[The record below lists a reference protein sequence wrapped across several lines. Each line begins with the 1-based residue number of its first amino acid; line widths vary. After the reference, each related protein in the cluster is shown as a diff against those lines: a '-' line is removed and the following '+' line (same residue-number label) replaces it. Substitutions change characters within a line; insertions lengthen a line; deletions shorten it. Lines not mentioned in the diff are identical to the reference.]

1 MAKRGYRVVTP
12 RMIGSVLEEP
22 LLDFSAGYVLRSQ
35 DQFPKQGNRLPWK
48 NYQNYIKDFIALR
61 LGGLKDKELEFR

>member
-1 MAKRGYRVVTP
+1 MTP
-12 RMIGSVLEEP
+12 RMIGSVLEAP

-35 DQFPKQGNRLPWK
+35 AQLPKQGDRLPWK
-48 NYQNYIKDFIALR
+48 NYQNYIKDFITLR